1 MEDDFIQDKKVSKDL
16 FIKISIYFQLNFLH
30 FQLTFEYISSSI
42 NEFIMSVFL
51 FYFLQKDLTSTKMYK
66 SAYSEQKLEK
76 NV

>member
-30 FQLTFEYISSSI
+30 FQLTVEYISSSI

-66 SAYSEQKLEK
+66 SAYREQKLEK